1 MKDTK
6 IEKNSDIEPIVF
18 FKKND
23 QLLDELEKIR
33 HSYNHEDLSREQLK
47 ESLKAF
53 EKVKKSLD
61 RIEPQEN
68 IPVGGNHEI
77 FKEC

>member
-1 MKDTK
+1 MKDKK
-6 IEKNSDIEPIVF
+6 IEKNSNIEPIVF
-18 FKKND
+18 FKKNE
-23 QLLDELEKIR
+23 QLLDELLKIR
-33 HSYNHEDLSREQLK
+33 NSYNHENLSKEQLK
-47 ESLKAF
+47 KSLKAF

-68 IPVGGNHEI
+68 IPIGGNHEI